1 MKEPSI
7 SARPE
12 IPVNGY
18 FGAMSQHEQQR
29 IAADLRINNMK
40 RTAELRQRDDHR
52 ALVLQVQEGPAC

>member
-1 MKEPSI
+1 VKEPSI

-29 IAADLRINNMK
+29 IAADLHIHNMK
-40 RTAELRQRDDHR
+40 HTGELRQREDHR
-52 ALVLQVQEGPAC
+52 ALVVQVQESAA